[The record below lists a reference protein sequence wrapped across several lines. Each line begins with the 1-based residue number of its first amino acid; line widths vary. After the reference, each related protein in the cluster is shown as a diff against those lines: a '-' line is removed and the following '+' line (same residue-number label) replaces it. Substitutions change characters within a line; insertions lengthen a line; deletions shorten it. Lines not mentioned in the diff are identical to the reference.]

1 MEKREVFTVKKSTI
15 LFSVLVLLL
24 TFSMGAYAATK
35 YNFTF
40 DGKKQSVD
48 VQIINKKA
56 YVPLDAIAGLYGGKV
71 TYDSK
76 SNTYA
81 VTSNATESTTTQS
94 DLSKTIDNLTVKIDK
109 VVQDSDSLKIYVT
122 YVNNTNDKISNGSD
136 LSKIVANGKQY
147 SYNFKFNFERYNKK
161 ENVPHADT
169 YIEPGVTA
177 EDVIFYAPV
186 DADSINILIRA
197 NWTDYRFNNVKITK

>member
-1 MEKREVFTVKKSTI
+1 MKKSTI
-15 LFSVLVLLL
+15 LFSVLILLL

-40 DGKKQSVD
+40 DGKKQSLD
-48 VQIINKKA
+48 VQLINNKA
-56 YVPLDAIAGLYGGKV
+56 YVPLDDITELFGGKV

-76 SNTYA
+76 SKTYA
-81 VTSNATESTTTQS
+81 VTSKATESTIQS
-94 DLSKTIDNLTVKIDK
+94 ELSKTIKDVTVTIDK

-122 YVNNTNDKISNGSD
+122 YVNNSDDKISNGSD

-147 SYNFKFNFERYNKK
+147 SYNSKFNFERWYKK

-186 DADSINILIRA
+186 DADSINILIHA